1 MAQKVDRP
9 LGVTI
14 IAILAIISGILLL
27 FGGISLV
34 ITGALINA
42 SSVDITPNNDFRSI
56 GSIIGIALLIIGSI
70 LLIIGL
76 VYLIVSYGLLKGKG
90 WARTITI
97 IITIISIV
105 IQVISEII
113 RYMLTASIAHNYP
126 KLAEVIANN
135 NNNSSA
141 IYSLLSSIIA
151 IIVDIVII
159 YYLYRPNVK
168 EFFRKS
174 SSSLPSK

>member
-34 ITGALINA
+34 ITGSLINA

-56 GSIIGIALLIIGSI
+56 GSTIGIALLIIGSI
-70 LLIIGL
+70 LLIIGI

-90 WARTITI
+90 WARIITI
-97 IITIISIV
+97 VITIISIV

-113 RYMLTASIAHNYP
+113 RYMVAASIAHNYP

-135 NNNSSA
+135 NNSA
-141 IYSLLSSIIA
+141 IYSLLGSIIA
-151 IIVDIVII
+151 IIIDIVII

-174 SSSLPSK
+174 SSSLPPK

>member
-97 IITIISIV
+97 VITIISIV
-105 IQVISEII
+105 IQVISETI
-113 RYMLTASIAHNYP
+113 RYMLAASIAHNYP
-126 KLAEVIANN
+126 KLAEVIVN

-141 IYSLLSSIIA
+141 IYSLLGSIIA
-151 IIVDIVII
+151 IIIDIVII

-168 EFFRKS
+168 EFFRKT

>member
-76 VYLIVSYGLLKGKG
+76 IYLIVSYGLLKGKG

-97 IITIISIV
+97 VITIISIV
-105 IQVISEII
+105 IQVISETI
-113 RYMLTASIAHNYP
+113 RYMLAASIAHNYP

-135 NNNSSA
+135 NNSA
-141 IYSLLSSIIA
+141 IYSLLGSIIA
-151 IIVDIVII
+151 IIIDIVII

>member
-76 VYLIVSYGLLKGKG
+76 IYLIVSYGLLKGKG

-97 IITIISIV
+97 VITIISIA

-113 RYMLTASIAHNYP
+113 RYMLAASIAHNYP

-135 NNNSSA
+135 NNSA
-141 IYSLLSSIIA
+141 IYSLLGSIIA
-151 IIVDIVII
+151 IIIDIVII

>member
-76 VYLIVSYGLLKGKG
+76 IYLIVSYGLLKGKG

-97 IITIISIV
+97 VITIISIA

-113 RYMLTASIAHNYP
+113 RYMLAASIAHNYP

-135 NNNSSA
+135 NNSA
-141 IYSLLSSIIA
+141 IYSLLGSIIA
-151 IIVDIVII
+151 IIIDIVII

-168 EFFRKS
+168 EFFRKT

>member
-76 VYLIVSYGLLKGKG
+76 IYLIVSYGLLKGKG

-97 IITIISIV
+97 VITIISIV
-105 IQVISEII
+105 IQVISETI
-113 RYMLTASIAHNYP
+113 RYMLAASIAHNYP

-135 NNNSSA
+135 NNSA
-141 IYSLLSSIIA
+141 IYSLLGSIIA
-151 IIVDIVII
+151 IIIDIVII

-174 SSSLPSK
+174 SSSLPPK

>member
-42 SSVDITPNNDFRSI
+42 SYVDITPNNDFRSI

-76 VYLIVSYGLLKGKG
+76 IYLIVSYGLLKGKG

-97 IITIISIV
+97 VITIISIA

-113 RYMLTASIAHNYP
+113 RYMLAASIAHNYP

-135 NNNSSA
+135 NNSA
-141 IYSLLSSIIA
+141 IYSLLGSIIA
-151 IIVDIVII
+151 IIIDIVII

-168 EFFRKS
+168 EFFRKT